1 MPDTRK
7 NMTTTKKLLVVAGD
21 YDIVQSVRQVVESAG
36 CVVQG
41 AYSHRD
47 ALYLV
52 EHESF
57 DLVIVDAAMT
67 DRHSGRSTLNA
78 VTGLN
83 KHPPLLIYKP
93 VPNGAVYADPVITSL
108 QPDAVRTA
116 VFASLPTANDV
127 RVQTKQVRRSNAV
140 TDLFWRDEE
149 IQTLFSLS
157 RSLTEVLDLSE
168 VLNRVV
174 EAARRLTNAEE
185 GLILLPESDTD
196 QLYLRA
202 KVGIDSDVAANFRVK
217 TQDTIAGTVFSSGQS
232 ILLGEA
238 GPQKVKTQYFVNS
251 LLYVPIVHKGKTLG
265 VLGVNNK
272 TKRDVFNHRHRD
284 LLINLSSYAAIAIE
298 NARIYAQSVR
308 RARELKALV
317 DASQAINA
325 SLTPEHILPAI
336 CEQFVR
342 VLNVSYAE
350 IYQRDVS
357 GSSLISIAR
366 YYHAKWRAGV
376 EPVTSLIERPA
387 LRMALDNRRHAL
399 IVRGRHDLPVEMAAL
414 DRAAANAMLFFPL
427 VSGDQTVGALLG
439 YYLEPPAAAPNQDVI
454 ARIGRLF
461 HEFRTT
467 PPPEEAGSAPMLK
480 LLAEVN
486 ALIGADWVEYT
497 AYHAERR
504 TLHTQYAYGAA
515 YWFGGTFTDIDLAAN
530 PDLVEMLETRGA
542 INCHAEEDIFAPGA
556 AALLKASRARSVLAL
571 PLTERGQS
579 WGLVVFGDMEHSH
592 RFSPR
597 ELDLARATV
606 AHAATALENSHLMSD
621 LEASLRD
628 LKEAQNRLIQTARL
642 TAMGELAAAVAH
654 QINNPL
660 TTIVLDT
667 ELLLLKEPAG
677 TKNYEILNAIS
688 RAGKRAAGVVR
699 RLLASAR
706 PNTNSIPPQPIN
718 VVQTVEEILTLVN
731 SYLNRAG
738 IVLERRLPDELLPPV
753 MAVPGELD
761 DVWLNLILNAHDA
774 LTGRPDPQIWVEIT
788 WEPDAD
794 MLEVIV
800 RDNGPGIPVEIMN
813 EIFKPFF
820 TTKPAGEGTGLGL
833 HICRQVVDRVG
844 GTVHVET
851 SLDKGTTFTVRL
863 PVLRS
868 AVL

>member
-1 MPDTRK
+1 MSVRK
-7 NMTTTKKLLVVAGD
+7 VLVVAGD
-21 YDIVQSVRQVVESAG
+21 YDIVQGIRQGLENTG
-36 CVVQG
+36 CVVY
-41 AYSHRD
+41 AAHSHRD
-47 ALYLV
+47 ALYTL
-52 EHESF
+52 EHDAF
-57 DLVIVDAAMT
+57 DLVVVDAAMS
-67 DRHSGRSTLNA
+67 DRRSGELTLRA
-78 VTGLN
+78 VSALS
-83 KHPPLLIYKP
+83 KHPPILIYKP
-93 VPNGAVYADPVITSL
+93 HANGVHYPDPVVTSL
-108 QPDAVRTA
+108 QVEPLRAA
-116 VFASLPTANDV
+116 VFGAMPDEHEQRIQA
-127 RVQTKQVRRSNAV
+127 KQPKPVV

-185 GLILLPESDTD
+185 GLILLPETDSD

-217 TQDTIAGTVFSSGQS
+217 TQDTIAGTVFSSGQA

-251 LLYVPIVHKGKTLG
+251 LLYVPIIHKGKTLG

-272 TKRDVFNHRHRD
+272 DKHDVFNHRHKE
-284 LLINLSSYAAIAIE
+284 LLVNLSSYAAIAIE

-317 DASQAINA
+317 DASQAINQ
-325 SLTPEHILPAI
+325 SLTPEYILPAI
-336 CEQFVR
+336 CDQFVR

-350 IYQRDVS
+350 IYARE
-357 GSSLISIAR
+357 GNKLHSIAR
-366 YYHAKWRAGV
+366 YYQARWRAGL
-376 EPVTSLIERPA
+376 EPTIALTERPA
-387 LRMALDNRRHAL
+387 LRLALENRRHVL
-399 IVRGRHDLPVEMAAL
+399 IVRDRHDLPGEIAAL
-414 DRAAANAMLFFPL
+414 DRVGANALLFMPITA
-427 VSGDQTVGALLG
+427 GDQVVGVLQA
-439 YYLEPPAAAPNQDVI
+439 YYLNAPATPLAADALNRAARMALDGRGASDDNGI
-454 ARIGRLF
+454 AFLKVLSLINGVL
-461 HEFRTT
+461 
-467 PPPEEAGSAPMLK
+467 GS
-480 LLAEVN
+480 
-486 ALIGADWVEYT
+486 DWVEYSVP
-497 AYHAERR
+497 HHERR
-504 TLHTQYAYGAA
+504 VLHTQYASGGSF
-515 YWFGGTFTDIDLAAN
+515 WFNGVSPEIKLASF
-530 PDLVEMLETRGA
+530 PDLQEILDSRAA
-542 INCHAEEDIFAPGA
+542 INEYAESETLTPGA
-556 AALLKASRARSVLAL
+556 SALINLSRARSLLAL
-571 PLTERGQS
+571 PLIERGQT
-579 WGLVVFGDMEHSH
+579 WGLVIFADMEHTH

-597 ELDLARATV
+597 EIDLARATV
-606 AHAATALENSHLMSD
+606 AQAATALENSHLVSD

-667 ELLLLKEPAG
+667 ELLLLKEAPG

-706 PNTNSIPPQPIN
+706 PNTSTTPPQPIN
-718 VVQTVEEILTLVN
+718 VAQTVEEILTLVH

-738 IVLERRLPDELLPPV
+738 ITLIRRLPDELLPPV

-774 LTGRPDPQIWVEIT
+774 LTGYPEPQIGIEIT
-788 WEPDAD
+788 YTPDED
-794 MLEVIV
+794 MMDVIV
-800 RDNGPGIPVEIMN
+800 WDNGPGIPTEIMG

-844 GTVHVET
+844 GTITVE
-851 SLDKGTTFTVRL
+851 SQLNQGTTFRIRL
-863 PVLRS
+863 PVIRS
-868 AVL
+868 GIL